1 MKLFNFKY
9 KITFDV
15 REIFKCLLV
24 IYVIMNMNST
34 INYMYFM
41 NLSLNEETSSLVS
54 VQETETDSLIITVI
68 KSFM

>member
-1 MKLFNFKY
+1 
-9 KITFDV
+9 
-15 REIFKCLLV
+15 
-24 IYVIMNMNST
+24 
-34 INYMYFM
+34 M